1 MVEFGFEPPIFEEV
15 EEVKEKPVPP
25 VIPIGCNGT
34 ISSQHEPSTIPRHI
48 EVTETEEE
56 LGTLELED
64 SL

>member
-1 MVEFGFEPPIFEEV
+1 ME
-15 EEVKEKPVPP
+15 EKPLPP
-25 VIPIGCNGT
+25 KLIKECNG
-34 ISSQHEPSTIPRHI
+34 IMPNPHEPSTIPRHI